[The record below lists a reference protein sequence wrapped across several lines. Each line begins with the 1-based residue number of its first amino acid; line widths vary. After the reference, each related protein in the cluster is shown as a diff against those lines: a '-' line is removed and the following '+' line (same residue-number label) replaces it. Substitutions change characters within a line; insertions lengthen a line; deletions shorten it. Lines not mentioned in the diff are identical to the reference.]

1 MLAKNFKKS
10 LLAVNIGLVMS
21 AGFTGAAFAA
31 DEVKVQEDV
40 EVIEVRG
47 IRASAKAD
55 INNKRFANA
64 VVDSITAEDIGKF
77 PDKNVA
83 ESLSRIT
90 GVGVS
95 REFGEGEKITVRGSD
110 PTKNRTLLNGQNV
123 GTADWFILDNPSRSF
138 NFTMLPSSLVS
149 SLEVY
154 KSPEARLDEGSIG
167 GTVILRTR
175 KPLDLDSGTTHITL
189 QSQYSESS
197 EEHDPLV
204 EGFYSWKNEDEKF
217 GILISGSKSDRTVRR
232 EGFEVLGWDANSAD
246 GTYTP
251 RTMGVPVFRQDR
263 ERTTFFS
270 SIQFAPSDD
279 FSATLNILDS
289 KMDVNNTNSN
299 FLLMNPGAGAD
310 LTYVG
315 SNAVK
320 GTGGTDVRW
329 NHINRISKTDTNS
342 IHLDVDFATD
352 SFSMN
357 VELGTT
363 AAEGGTLNET
373 SWEYGGQ
380 GDYNFDL
387 TGSTPTVNAGVDG
400 TDPSKFNGGWIWG
413 GNKPTT
419 DDESYGQVD
428 FDVPVELG
436 AFTAVK
442 FGVKYRDQKR
452 TQDRNAYSWHWGV
465 ATDGTSPNYMA
476 QILSSQ
482 CDTLAKCDLA
492 VGTDSVGADVVNGD
506 ITQQLTHNSAQMIE
520 LGLGPNASYAV
531 HKNLGEI
538 FEVVEK
544 KTSYYVQGD
553 FSGDDY
559 RGNIGIRV
567 ARTDQDSSGYLYS
580 SDSFSLLTVKN
591 PGENA
596 DLAPAT
602 LEWVT
607 ESRSYTEILPNFNLS
622 YDLAEDQIVRLSAAR
637 TMARPNF
644 FDISPITAP
653 GDLGETNPT
662 AQAGNPN
669 LAPQIANQ
677 FDAAWE
683 FYFDDASLFAVT
695 LFYKDIE
702 SYQTT
707 ATSSQDFY
715 DQQTSSW
722 VTATVSRP
730 ANGEGGTT
738 TGLEA
743 SLQYDLGNG
752 FGVSANYTYTDA
764 NNDGERDVVN
774 PGSGLVMGASENML
788 NASAFYENDMF
799 SVRAM
804 YNYRTKWYKGLHS
817 SGTELWNDDYGQLDF
832 STTYN
837 VTENISV
844 VLEAINLTDEKVV
857 EFNTSED
864 RVLSIYQNGR
874 RFVLGA
880 NFRF

>member
-31 DEVKVQEDV
+31 EETQVQEDV

-149 SLEVY
+149 NLEVY

-167 GTVILRTR
+167 GTVILHTR
-175 KPLDLDSGTTHITL
+175 KPLDLDSGTTNITL
-189 QSQYSESS
+189 QSQYSEAS
-197 EEHDPLV
+197 EKHDPLI
-204 EGFYSWKNEDEKF
+204 EGLFSWKNEDEKF
-217 GILISGSKSDRTVRR
+217 GILVSGSKSERTVRR
-232 EGFEVLGWDANSAD
+232 EGFEVLGWDAHSD

-270 SIQFAPSDD
+270 AIQFAPSDD

-289 KMDVNNTNSN
+289 NMDVNNTNSN
-299 FLLMNPGAGAD
+299 FLLMNPASSSTLSYEGA
-310 LTYVG
+310 
-315 SNAVK
+315 NAVK
-320 GTGGTDVRW
+320 GSAGTDVRW
-329 NHINRISKTDTNS
+329 NHINRISSTDTNS
-342 IHLDVDFATD
+342 IHLDIDFATD
-352 SFSMN
+352 SFTMN
-357 VELGTT
+357 VELGSTE
-363 AAEGGTLNET
+363 AEGGTLNET

-380 GDYNFDL
+380 GNYNFDL
-387 TGSTPTVNAGVDG
+387 TGSTPTVNAGIDG

-419 DDESYGQVD
+419 DEESYAQVD
-428 FDVPVELG
+428 FDIPVEMG
-436 AFTAVK
+436 AFTAIKV
-442 FGVKYRDQKR
+442 GVKYRDQKR
-452 TQDRNAYSWHWGV
+452 TQDREAYSWHWGY
-465 ATDGTSPNYMA
+465 ANDGESANYMN
-476 QILSSQ
+476 QILAADCPTLAQ
-482 CDTLAKCDLA
+482 CDLS

-506 ITQQLTHNSAQMIE
+506 ITQQLTHNSAKMLE
-520 LGLGPNASYAV
+520 LGLGPNASYAA
-531 HKNLGEI
+531 HKNLAEI

-544 KTSYYVQGD
+544 KTSYYIQGD

-559 RGNIGIRV
+559 RGNLGVRV
-567 ARTDQDSSGYLYS
+567 AQTDQDSSGYLYS
-580 SDSFSLLTVKN
+580 PDSWGLLTVDN
-591 PGENA
+591 PGLNP
-596 DLAPAT
+596 DLVPST
-602 LEWVT
+602 LEWKT
-607 ESRSYTEILPNFNLS
+607 ESRTYTEILPNFNLS

-653 GDLGETNPT
+653 GDLGEDNPT

-669 LAPQIANQ
+669 LDPQLANQ

-702 SYQTT
+702 SYE
-707 ATSSQDFY
+707 TSGTYSQDFY
-715 DQQTSSW
+715 DQETETW
-722 VTATVSRP
+722 VSATVTRP
-730 ANGEGGTT
+730 DNGPGGTT

-743 SLQYDLGNG
+743 SLQYDLGDG
-752 FGVSANYTYTDA
+752 FGLSANYTYTDA
-764 NNDGERDVVN
+764 NNDAERDVMK
-774 PGSGLVMGASENML
+774 PGSGLVMGASENMF
-788 NASAFYENDMF
+788 NASAFYEEDLF

-804 YNYRTKWYKGLHS
+804 YNYRTSWYKGLHS
-817 SGTELWNDDYGQLDF
+817 SGAELWNDDYGQLDF
-832 STTYN
+832 SAN
-837 VTENISV
+837 VNITENISV
-844 VLEAINLTDEKVV
+844 VFEGINLTDEKVV
-857 EFNTSED
+857 EYNTSKD

-880 NFRF
+880 NFKF